1 MINDVQKLFLLIFN
15 IIVLTSF
22 VVLFSNTYAFLYPE
36 VHEKTLY
43 EITNQSSSKQIAH
56 IPVGNAPETIG
67 VNPHTNMM
75 YVANYLDN
83 TVSVIDGENN
93 TKIGNDIPVGEG
105 PTGIGV
111 NSNTNMMYV
120 ANYLDN
126 TVSVIDGE
134 NNTKIGN
141 DIPVGSSP
149 EAIGVNEDTNTI
161 YVANLDN
168 NTVSVI
174 DGENNTKIDDIP
186 VGKGPRDIA
195 VNQLRDMIYVA
206 YLDNNSV
213 SVIDGENNT
222 KIDDIPVGTSGDI
235 DVISSLDT
243 IYVSNNDSDSVSV
256 ISLTNN
262 TKIDDIP
269 VGKGPGDI
277 GVNSD
282 TNTIYVA
289 NDDDTVSVIDGNS
302 KTKIGNDIPVGK
314 GPGDIGVNSD
324 TNTIY
329 VANNWD
335 NSVSV
340 IDGKANKVV
349 AKVTFSTEPFN
360 GGRIEC
366 DKDKLTAPIGQQF
379 YVYSGSQCTAKSNQ
393 GFEFVSWQENL
404 GGNSTQLLKFSSPSS
419 IVDSILDFFNMKPD
433 KQEATLNIT
442 KFGSFTANFKALPP
456 PIPTQYVATL
466 ITIVATAFI
475 GSWLTPTVIEWRNR
489 RKQVSKLDHC
499 HNEAKNLYN
508 DGKLDSNDIEK
519 LNKLKDKITDEYT
532 KGKINKE
539 QYDKLGNEISI
550 SYREIFT
557 KEINSLNTIPKNDK
571 VEQLSRI
578 KTDIEDAY
586 AKGKINELHHTLL
599 KERLAN
605 YEKIK

>member
-1 MINDVQKLFLLIFN
+1 MVNDVQKLFLLIFN

-93 TKIGNDIPVGEG
+93 TKIGD
-105 PTGIGV
+105 
-111 NSNTNMMYV
+111 
-120 ANYLDN
+120 
-126 TVSVIDGE
+126 
-134 NNTKIGN
+134 

-206 YLDNNSV
+206 FLDNNSV

-404 GGNSTQLLKFSSPSS
+404 GGNSTQLLTFSSPSN

-557 KEINSLNTIPKNDK
+557 KEINSLNTIPKNDI

>member
-1 MINDVQKLFLLIFN
+1 MVNDVQKLFLLIFT
-15 IIVLTSF
+15 ILVLTSF
-22 VVLFSNTYAFLYPE
+22 VLIFSNTYAFLYPE

-43 EITNQSSSKQIAH
+43 EIANQSSSKQIAH

-67 VNPHTNMM
+67 VNSYTNTM

-93 TKIGNDIPVGEG
+93 TKIDDIPVGEV

-111 NSNTNMMYV
+111 NSRTNTMYV

-289 NDDDTVSVIDGNS
+289 NNDDTVSVIDGNS

-366 DKDKLTAPIGQQF
+366 DKDKLTAPIGEQF

-499 HNEAKNLYN
+499 NNEAKNMYN

-519 LNKLKDKITDEYT
+519 LNKLKEKITDEYT

-557 KEINSLNTIPKNDK
+557 KEINSLNTISKNDK

-586 AKGKINELHHTLL
+586 AKGKINELHHKLL
-599 KERLAN
+599 KERLEN

>member
-1 MINDVQKLFLLIFN
+1 
-15 IIVLTSF
+15 
-22 VVLFSNTYAFLYPE
+22 
-36 VHEKTLY
+36 
-43 EITNQSSSKQIAH
+43 
-56 IPVGNAPETIG
+56 GNAPETIG

-235 DVISSLDT
+235 DVIPSLGT

-262 TKIDDIP
+262 TKID
-269 VGKGPGDI
+269 
-277 GVNSD
+277 
-282 TNTIYVA
+282 
-289 NDDDTVSVIDGNS
+289 
-302 KTKIGNDIPVGK
+302 DIPVGK

-366 DKDKLTAPIGQQF
+366 DKDKLTAPIGEPF

-404 GGNSTQLLKFSSPSS
+404 GGNSTQLLKFSSPSN

>member
-1 MINDVQKLFLLIFN
+1 MVNDVQKLFLLIFT
-15 IIVLTSF
+15 ILLLTSF
-22 VVLFSNTYAFLYPE
+22 VLIFSNTYAFLYPE

-75 YVANYLDN
+75 YVANY
-83 TVSVIDGENN
+83 I
-93 TKIGNDIPVGEG
+93 
-105 PTGIGV
+105 
-111 NSNTNMMYV
+111 
-120 ANYLDN
+120 DN

-195 VNQLRDMIYVA
+195 VNQLHDMIYVA

-235 DVISSLDT
+235 EVISSLGT

-269 VGKGPGDI
+269 VRKGPGDI

-289 NDDDTVSVIDGNS
+289 NDVDTVSVIDGNS
-302 KTKIGNDIPVGK
+302 NTKIGNDIPVGK

-379 YVYSGSQCTAKSNQ
+379 YVYSGSQCIAKSNQ

-404 GGNSTQLLKFSSPSS
+404 GGNSTQLLTFSSPSN

-519 LNKLKDKITDEYT
+519 LNKLKDKITDVYT

-557 KEINSLNTIPKNDK
+557 KEIDSLNTISKNDK
-571 VEQLSRI
+571 LEQLLRI

-586 AKGKINELHHTLL
+586 AKGKINELHYTLL

>member
-1 MINDVQKLFLLIFN
+1 
-15 IIVLTSF
+15 
-22 VVLFSNTYAFLYPE
+22 
-36 VHEKTLY
+36 
-43 EITNQSSSKQIAH
+43 
-56 IPVGNAPETIG
+56 
-67 VNPHTNMM
+67 
-75 YVANYLDN
+75 
-83 TVSVIDGENN
+83 
-93 TKIGNDIPVGEG
+93 
-105 PTGIGV
+105 
-111 NSNTNMMYV
+111 
-120 ANYLDN
+120 
-126 TVSVIDGE
+126 
-134 NNTKIGN
+134 
-141 DIPVGSSP
+141 
-149 EAIGVNEDTNTI
+149 
-161 YVANLDN
+161 

-235 DVISSLDT
+235 DVISSLGT
-243 IYVSNNDSDSVSV
+243 MYVANNDSDSVSV

-262 TKIDDIP
+262 TKID
-269 VGKGPGDI
+269 
-277 GVNSD
+277 
-282 TNTIYVA
+282 
-289 NDDDTVSVIDGNS
+289 
-302 KTKIGNDIPVGK
+302 DIPVGK

-366 DKDKLTAPIGQQF
+366 DKDKLTAPIGEPF

-404 GGNSTQLLKFSSPSS
+404 GGNSTQLLKFSSPSN

-557 KEINSLNTIPKNDK
+557 KEINSLNTIPKNDI

>member
-1 MINDVQKLFLLIFN
+1 MVNDVQKLFLLIFN

-67 VNPHTNMM
+67 VNSH
-75 YVANYLDN
+75 
-83 TVSVIDGENN
+83 
-93 TKIGNDIPVGEG
+93 
-105 PTGIGV
+105 
-111 NSNTNMMYV
+111 TNMMYV

-186 VGKGPRDIA
+186 VGKGPRDLA
-195 VNQLRDMIYVA
+195 VNQLHDIIYVA
-206 YLDNNSV
+206 YQDNNSV

-235 DVISSLDT
+235 DVISSLGT
-243 IYVSNNDSDSVSV
+243 IYVANNDSDSVSV

-366 DKDKLTAPIGQQF
+366 DKDKLTAPIGEQF
-379 YVYSGSQCTAKSNQ
+379 YVYSGSQCTAKPNQ

-404 GGNSTQLLKFSSPSS
+404 GRNSTQLLKFSSPSN

-466 ITIVATAFI
+466 FTVVATAFI

-489 RKQVSKLDHC
+489 RKQVSKSDHC

-519 LNKLKDKITDEYT
+519 LNNLKDNITDEYT

-557 KEINSLNTIPKNDK
+557 KEINYLNTISKNDK

-586 AKGKINELHHTLL
+586 AKGKINELHYTLL
-599 KERLAN
+599 NERLAN

>member
-1 MINDVQKLFLLIFN
+1 MVNDVQKLFLLIFT
-15 IIVLTSF
+15 ILLLTSF
-22 VVLFSNTYAFLYPE
+22 VLIFSNTYAFLYPE

-43 EITNQSSSKQIAH
+43 EIANQSSSKQIAH

-67 VNPHTNMM
+67 VNSYTNTM

-83 TVSVIDGENN
+83 TVSVIDGENH
-93 TKIGNDIPVGEG
+93 
-105 PTGIGV
+105 
-111 NSNTNMMYV
+111 
-120 ANYLDN
+120 
-126 TVSVIDGE
+126 
-134 NNTKIGN
+134 TKIGN

-161 YVANLDN
+161 YVTNLNN

-186 VGKGPRDIA
+186 VG
-195 VNQLRDMIYVA
+195 
-206 YLDNNSV
+206 
-213 SVIDGENNT
+213 
-222 KIDDIPVGTSGDI
+222 TSADI
-235 DVISSLDT
+235 DVISSLGT

-289 NDDDTVSVIDGNS
+289 NDVDTVSVIDGNS
-302 KTKIGNDIPVGK
+302 NTKIGNDIPVGK

-379 YVYSGSQCTAKSNQ
+379 YVYSGSQCTAKPNQ
-393 GFEFVSWQENL
+393 GFEFASWQENL
-404 GGNSTQLLKFSSPSS
+404 GGNSTQLLKFSSPSN

-433 KQEATLNIT
+433 KQEATLNLT

-519 LNKLKDKITDEYT
+519 LNKLKDKITDVYT

-557 KEINSLNTIPKNDK
+557 KEINSLNTIPNNDK

-578 KTDIEDAY
+578 KTDIEDEY

-605 YEKIK
+605 YD

>member
-1 MINDVQKLFLLIFN
+1 MLLI
-15 IIVLTSF
+15 I
-22 VVLFSNTYAFLYPE
+22 
-36 VHEKTLY
+36 
-43 EITNQSSSKQIAH
+43 
-56 IPVGNAPETIG
+56 
-67 VNPHTNMM
+67 
-75 YVANYLDN
+75 LDN

-93 TKIGNDIPVGEG
+93 TKIGNDIPVG
-105 PTGIGV
+105 
-111 NSNTNMMYV
+111 N
-120 ANYLDN
+120 
-126 TVSVIDGE
+126 
-134 NNTKIGN
+134 
-141 DIPVGSSP
+141 SP

-161 YVANLDN
+161 YVANLNN

-186 VGKGPRDIA
+186 VGKGPRDLA
-195 VNQLRDMIYVA
+195 VNQLHDIIYVA

-419 IVDSILDFFNMKPD
+419 IVDSILDFFDMKPD

-499 HNEAKNLYN
+499 HNEAKNL
-508 DGKLDSNDIEK
+508 
-519 LNKLKDKITDEYT
+519 
-532 KGKINKE
+532 
-539 QYDKLGNEISI
+539 
-550 SYREIFT
+550 
-557 KEINSLNTIPKNDK
+557 
-571 VEQLSRI
+571 
-578 KTDIEDAY
+578 
-586 AKGKINELHHTLL
+586 
-599 KERLAN
+599 
-605 YEKIK
+605 

>member
-1 MINDVQKLFLLIFN
+1 MVNDVQKLFLIIFN

-22 VVLFSNTYAFLYPE
+22 VLLFSNTYAFLYPE

-67 VNPHTNMM
+67 VNS
-75 YVANYLDN
+75 Y
-83 TVSVIDGENN
+83 
-93 TKIGNDIPVGEG
+93 
-105 PTGIGV
+105 
-111 NSNTNMMYV
+111 
-120 ANYLDN
+120 
-126 TVSVIDGE
+126 
-134 NNTKIGN
+134 
-141 DIPVGSSP
+141 
-149 EAIGVNEDTNTI
+149 TNT
-161 YVANLDN
+161 
-168 NTVSVI
+168 
-174 DGENNTKIDDIP
+174 
-186 VGKGPRDIA
+186 
-195 VNQLRDMIYVA
+195 M
-206 YLDNNSV
+206 
-213 SVIDGENNT
+213 
-222 KIDDIPVGTSGDI
+222 
-235 DVISSLDT
+235 
-243 IYVSNNDSDSVSV
+243 
-256 ISLTNN
+256 
-262 TKIDDIP
+262 
-269 VGKGPGDI
+269 
-277 GVNSD
+277 
-282 TNTIYVA
+282 
-289 NDDDTVSVIDGNS
+289 
-302 KTKIGNDIPVGK
+302 
-314 GPGDIGVNSD
+314 
-324 TNTIY
+324 Y

-366 DKDKLTAPIGQQF
+366 DKDKLTAPVRQQF
-379 YVYSGSQCTAKSNQ
+379 YVYSGSQCTAKPNQ

-404 GGNSTQLLKFSSPSS
+404 GGNSTQLLKFSSPSN

-466 ITIVATAFI
+466 FAVVATAFI

-489 RKQVSKLDHC
+489 RKQGSKLDHC
-499 HNEAKNLYN
+499 HNEVKNLYN
-508 DGKLDSNDIEK
+508 DGKLSSNDIEK
-519 LNKLKDKITDEYT
+519 LNSLKEKITDEYT
-532 KGKINKE
+532 RGRINKE

-557 KEINSLNTIPKNDK
+557 KEIDYLNTISKNDK
-571 VEQLSRI
+571 VEQLSQI

>member
-1 MINDVQKLFLLIFN
+1 MVNDVQKLFLLIFN

-56 IPVGNAPETIG
+56 IPIGNAPETIG
-67 VNPHTNMM
+67 VNPH
-75 YVANYLDN
+75 
-83 TVSVIDGENN
+83 
-93 TKIGNDIPVGEG
+93 
-105 PTGIGV
+105 
-111 NSNTNMMYV
+111 TNMMYV

-195 VNQLRDMIYVA
+195 VNQLHDMIYVA

-235 DVISSLDT
+235 DVISSLGT

-366 DKDKLTAPIGQQF
+366 DKDKLTAQLGQQF
-379 YVYSGSQCTAKSNQ
+379 YIYSGSQCTAKPNQ

-550 SYREIFT
+550 SYRAIFT

-605 YEKIK
+605 YEKI

>member
-22 VVLFSNTYAFLYPE
+22 VILFSNTYAFLYPE

-67 VNPHTNMM
+67 VNSHTNMM

-93 TKIGNDIPVGEG
+93 
-105 PTGIGV
+105 
-111 NSNTNMMYV
+111 
-120 ANYLDN
+120 
-126 TVSVIDGE
+126 
-134 NNTKIGN
+134 
-141 DIPVGSSP
+141 
-149 EAIGVNEDTNTI
+149 
-161 YVANLDN
+161 
-168 NTVSVI
+168 
-174 DGENNTKIDDIP
+174 
-186 VGKGPRDIA
+186 
-195 VNQLRDMIYVA
+195 
-206 YLDNNSV
+206 
-213 SVIDGENNT
+213 
-222 KIDDIPVGTSGDI
+222 
-235 DVISSLDT
+235 
-243 IYVSNNDSDSVSV
+243 
-256 ISLTNN
+256 
-262 TKIDDIP
+262 
-269 VGKGPGDI
+269 
-277 GVNSD
+277 
-282 TNTIYVA
+282 
-289 NDDDTVSVIDGNS
+289 
-302 KTKIGNDIPVGK
+302 TKIGNDIPVGK

-366 DKDKLTAPIGQQF
+366 DKDKLTAPIGEPF

-466 ITIVATAFI
+466 ITIVANAFI

-557 KEINSLNTIPKNDK
+557 KEINSLNTISNNDK

>member
-1 MINDVQKLFLLIFN
+1 MVNDVQKLFLLIFN

-134 NNTKIGN
+134 NN
-141 DIPVGSSP
+141 
-149 EAIGVNEDTNTI
+149 
-161 YVANLDN
+161 
-168 NTVSVI
+168 
-174 DGENNTKIDDIP
+174 
-186 VGKGPRDIA
+186 
-195 VNQLRDMIYVA
+195 
-206 YLDNNSV
+206 
-213 SVIDGENNT
+213 
-222 KIDDIPVGTSGDI
+222 
-235 DVISSLDT
+235 
-243 IYVSNNDSDSVSV
+243 
-256 ISLTNN
+256 
-262 TKIDDIP
+262 
-269 VGKGPGDI
+269 
-277 GVNSD
+277 
-282 TNTIYVA
+282 
-289 NDDDTVSVIDGNS
+289 
-302 KTKIGNDIPVGK
+302 TKIGNDIPVGK

-557 KEINSLNTIPKNDK
+557 KEINSLNTISNNDK

>member
-1 MINDVQKLFLLIFN
+1 MVNDVQKLFLLIFN

-93 TKIGNDIPVGEG
+93 TKIGNDIPVG
-105 PTGIGV
+105 
-111 NSNTNMMYV
+111 
-120 ANYLDN
+120 
-126 TVSVIDGE
+126 
-134 NNTKIGN
+134 
-141 DIPVGSSP
+141 SSP
-149 EAIGVNEDTNTI
+149 EAIGVNE
-161 YVANLDN
+161 
-168 NTVSVI
+168 
-174 DGENNTKIDDIP
+174 
-186 VGKGPRDIA
+186 
-195 VNQLRDMIYVA
+195 
-206 YLDNNSV
+206 
-213 SVIDGENNT
+213 
-222 KIDDIPVGTSGDI
+222 
-235 DVISSLDT
+235 
-243 IYVSNNDSDSVSV
+243 
-256 ISLTNN
+256 
-262 TKIDDIP
+262 
-269 VGKGPGDI
+269 
-277 GVNSD
+277 
-282 TNTIYVA
+282 
-289 NDDDTVSVIDGNS
+289 
-302 KTKIGNDIPVGK
+302 
-314 GPGDIGVNSD
+314 D

-404 GGNSTQLLKFSSPSS
+404 GGNSTQLLKFSFPSS

-557 KEINSLNTIPKNDK
+557 KEINSLNTISKNDK

-586 AKGKINELHHTLL
+586 AKGKMNELHYTLL